1 MAPGLCVDVQAV
13 QFELLIL
20 AASEMRTW
28 GISTCIRS
36 LNFSAFAEFV
46 LVKILCSFMFLLDSK
61 VPEFKG
67 ARQTCLIAVRKLCGL
82 KSFETSMTWH
92 CGIAQHDFDLCT
104 ECWQSPVPWGCCVA
118 LQTTHPTERNG
129 PSNSRAKTCRQDVA
143 NAANDNILV
152 KIITICNIS

>member
-1 MAPGLCVDVQAV
+1 MARMEWMAWMAPGLCVDVQAV

-61 VPEFKG
+61 VRSSG
-67 ARQTCLIAVRKLCGL
+67 APDKL
-82 KSFETSMTWH
+82 
-92 CGIAQHDFDLCT
+92 
-104 ECWQSPVPWGCCVA
+104 V
-118 LQTTHPTERNG
+118 
-129 PSNSRAKTCRQDVA
+129 
-143 NAANDNILV
+143 
-152 KIITICNIS
+152 